1 MLTVTEQF
9 TGTKPILFAG
19 IRIHCVDFNSITRIV
34 KSSIEQDVKV
44 KIIYANAYSIV
55 VAKKNEL
62 FKSSLVSADLVHP
75 DGIGIWLGFKILYRS
90 KSLLKFNWTDCG
102 FDFLKTCEENQWT
115 IFFLGS
121 TNDILMKARENLKKK
136 YPRLKLL
143 GSLNGYES
151 VDSIETIKLINNLNV
166 DILYVGLGTPKQEI
180 WINDNAQKLNCKVIQ
195 AVGDLF
201 SLYAEEKKRGPKFFQ
216 QVGLEWFFR
225 LLGNPIKYARRY
237 LLGIPHFFIIVI
249 KEYFNKK
256 SNE

>member
-9 TGTKPILFAG
+9 AATNSILFAG
-19 IRIHCVDFNSITRIV
+19 IRIDYVDFNSIIRVV
-34 KSSIEQDVKV
+34 KNSIKQNNKV
-44 KIIYANAYSIV
+44 KIIYANAFSIV
-55 VAKKNEL
+55 VANKNKRFRL
-62 FKSSLVSADLVHP
+62 ALLNADIVHP
-75 DGIGIWLGFKILYRS
+75 DGIGIWIGLKFLYRS
-90 KSLLKFNWTDCG
+90 KSLLRFNWTDYG

-143 GSLNGYES
+143 GTLNGYEN
-151 VDSIETIKLINNLNV
+151 VDSNETIELINNLNV

-180 WINDNAQKLNCKVIQ
+180 WINDNAQKLNCRVIQ

-201 SLYAEEKKRGPKFFQ
+201 SLYADEKKRGPKFFQ

-237 LLGIPHFFIIVI
+237 LLGIPQFFIIVI
-249 KEYFNKK
+249 KQYLNKK